1 MIQAYMNVDLNNPL
15 AVKYHQL
22 SLKSFECV
30 KDIFNINVLQCITP
44 DTLLDISFSDK
55 KKRSPQEESYNLFSV
70 SIDRTNLTRRE
81 VVRYGTRRLSHSR
94 ERDNIPH
101 DYVRLREDAYL

>member
-1 MIQAYMNVDLNNPL
+1 MNVDLNNPL

-55 KKRSPQEESYNLFSV
+55 KKRSPQEEATICSQYRLIERISQGEKLFV
-70 SIDRTNLTRRE
+70 MEHDA
-81 VVRYGTRRLSHSR
+81 LSHSR